1 MRYAHRIFY
10 FILMFFLMPIGNIDL
25 IAQVVSVSP
34 APQRIDTPRSGD
46 LTVDFAAAIDP
57 ASVNANSFLA
67 FGRWSGVM
75 DGSFVFENGNRRVRF
90 QPAREF
96 SAGEYVTVNLSS
108 AIAFANGAPL
118 THGYTWSFWAKA
130 DPGSLELQEIARIPV
145 REPGEGHI
153 QTYGAFAGDLN
164 EDGYSDYSV
173 PNELSNDVRV
183 FLNDGQG
190 GYGSFSIFPLPG
202 GSVPSTNEG
211 ADFNRDGHI
220 DFVVGN
226 IGNSL
231 ATVYLGDGTGG
242 FLSITSYPAG
252 QSIRGITVL
261 DAEGDGDIDI
271 VSANY
276 SANNLALL
284 LNDGSG
290 AFGAPQ
296 IFESGGNG
304 ERAVAA
310 TDVNEDGIGDLIVGA
325 FNTPELLLL
334 LGDGSGGYTLS
345 DRISLLG
352 SPWMIAIGDVDGNGS
367 LDVATANSSNNS
379 AAVSFTDGQG
389 FFTGT
394 LSFSSG
400 GNFPLAIDLGDLDG
414 DGDLDLLVSNFGNF
428 GSNNGRWRL
437 YENDG
442 DGNFINPADYPASRA
457 ASCAVFHDRD
467 RDGGLDL
474 TCIDELDD
482 LLFIFEPL
490 PLSLPHPGDPPA
502 DFALEQNYPNP
513 FNPLTEFGFRISDF
527 GFVKLEIFDLSGR
540 KIRTLRS
547 EVMLPGEYEAQWD
560 GRDDTGTTVVSGV
573 YLYRLQAG
581 AFSQVRKMVLVR

>member
-1 MRYAHRIFY
+1 MRYSHRALY
-10 FILMFFLMPIGNIDL
+10 FILIVALLLIEKIDL
-25 IAQVVSVSP
+25 VAQVISVSP
-34 APQRIDTPRSGD
+34 IPQRIDVPRDGA
-46 LTVDFAAAIDP
+46 LVVEFAAAIDP
-57 ASVNANSFLA
+57 ATVNSNSFLA

-75 DGSFVFENGNRRVRF
+75 DGSFSFENGNQRIRF

-108 AIAFANGAPL
+108 DIAFADGTPL
-118 THGYTWSFWAKA
+118 THGYTWNFWAKA

-145 REPGEGHI
+145 RQPGEVHI

-173 PNELSNDVRV
+173 PNELANDVRV

-190 GYGSFSIFPLPG
+190 GYSSFTAFPLPG

-231 ATVYLGDGTGG
+231 ATVYLGDGNGG
-242 FLSITSYPAG
+242 FLSITSYTAG

-284 LNDGSG
+284 LNNGSG
-290 AFGAPQ
+290 VFGSAQ
-296 IFESGGNG
+296 SFESGGNG

-310 TDVNEDGIGDLIVGA
+310 ADVNEDGIGDLIVGV
-325 FNTPELLLL
+325 FNSNELLML
-334 LGDGSGGYTLS
+334 LGDGSGGYALS
-345 DRISLLG
+345 DRISVGG
-352 SPWMIAIGDVDGNGS
+352 SPWMLAIGDINGDGT
-367 LDVATANSSNNS
+367 LDVASANSSNNS
-379 AAVSFTDGQG
+379 ASAAFTDGQG
-389 FFTGT
+389 NFINAV
-394 LSFSSG
+394 SYSSG
-400 GNFPLAIDLGDLDG
+400 GTFPLAIDLGDLDG

-428 GSNNGRWRL
+428 GSNNGRWRC

-442 DGNFINPADYPASRA
+442 DGNFINPADYPASKA

-467 RDGGLDL
+467 RDGDLDL

-490 PLSLPHPGDPPA
+490 PLSLPYPGGPPSG
-502 DFALEQNYPNP
+502 FALGQNYPNP
-513 FNPLTEFGFRISDF
+513 FNPLTNFGFRISDF

-547 EVMLPGEYEAQWD
+547 EPMVPGTYETQWD
-560 GRDDTGTTVVSGV
+560 GRDDVGALMASGV

-581 AFSQVRKMVLVR
+581 ALSQVRKMVLVR